1 MSLLPRSERL
11 FLTTLFTFSLE
22 LLCTNTHT
30 YLLTRYKLNIWDVG
44 GQTTLRSYWR
54 NYYEQTEG
62 LIWVI
67 DSTDIRRL
75 DDCKAELHK
84 LLREERLAGAT
95 LLIFANKQDISGAQ
109 TSEDLLRALELDKM
123 GQRHWR
129 IVSCSGI
136 TGDGVQKGLNWIVE
150 DVAARIYMF
159 D

>member
-1 MSLLPRSERL
+1 M
-11 FLTTLFTFSLE
+11 
-22 LLCTNTHT
+22 
-30 YLLTRYKLNIWDVG
+30 
-44 GQTTLRSYWR
+44 
-54 NYYEQTEG
+54 
-62 LIWVI
+62 IWVI